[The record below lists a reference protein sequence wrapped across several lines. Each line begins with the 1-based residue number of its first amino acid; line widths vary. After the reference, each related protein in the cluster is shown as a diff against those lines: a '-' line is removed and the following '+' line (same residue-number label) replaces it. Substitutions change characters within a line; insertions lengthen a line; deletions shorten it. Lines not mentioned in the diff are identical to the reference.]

1 MRRSGVL
8 MPVFS
13 LPSPY
18 GIGTFSKEAF
28 EFVDM
33 LAEAGQSV
41 WQILPLG
48 PTGFGA
54 SPYQSYSTFAGNPS
68 FIDLVQLIECG
79 WLTEEECDLDWGSDK
94 ERVDYEKVE
103 TNRTPLLRLAF
114 ERSNIESCKEFH
126 AFCEENKEW
135 LDDYAL
141 YRAVKD
147 YFDGAVWKDWDE
159 DIRLRKPEAM
169 AHYKEKLAY
178 DVRYYQFQQYLFA
191 KQWMALKKHA
201 NEKGVKIFGDI
212 PIYVAFDSADTWGN
226 PELFQLD
233 EENVPLAVAGCPPDA
248 FSATGQLWNNPLYDW
263 EYHKKTGYAW
273 WIQRIAYCFKLHDI
287 VRIDHFR
294 AFEAYYSIPYGDET
308 AMNGH
313 WVPGPGMDV
322 FHAIHNALGEVEI
335 IAEDLGYL
343 TEGVYELLRETG
355 YPGMKVLH
363 FAFNAEEKSNYLTHE
378 YDRNCVVYTGTHDN
392 NTTQGWYRSMEPVE
406 KSVALRYL
414 NNFHTPLSQIH
425 WDYIAL
431 AMRSVADLCMI
442 PAMDY
447 LGLGEEARINT
458 PSTVGTNW
466 QWRMKKNAFQ
476 PELVEKMRKMAR
488 LYGRI

>member
-1 MRRSGVL
+1 

-13 LPSPY
+13 LPSSY

-33 LAEAGQSV
+33 LEEAGQKV

-54 SPYQSYSTFAGNPS
+54 SPYQSYSTFAGNPY
-68 FIDLVQLIECG
+68 FIDLEPLIEEG
-79 WLTEEECDLDWGSDK
+79 WLTRKECELDWGSSK
-94 ERVDYEKVE
+94 EKIDYEKIG
-103 TNRTPLLRLAF
+103 RYRLPLLRQAF
-114 ERSNIESCKEFH
+114 ERSNIEASADFQR
-126 AFCEENKEW
+126 FCEENKEW

-141 YRAVKD
+141 YMAVKD
-147 YFDGAVWKDWDE
+147 FFSGAAWTEWE
-159 DIRLRKPEAM
+159 EEIRLRKPEAM
-169 AHYKEKLAY
+169 ETYKRNLHQN
-178 DVRYYQFQQYLFA
+178 VRFYQFQQYLFME
-191 KQWMALKKHA
+191 QWMALKEYA
-201 NEKGVKIFGDI
+201 NKKGIRIFGDI

-248 FSATGQLWNNPLYDW
+248 FSETGQLWNNPLYAW

-273 WIQRIAYCFKLHDI
+273 WIQRIAYCFKLYDI

-294 AFEAYYSIPYGDET
+294 AFEAYYSIPYGDLT
-308 AMNGH
+308 AQNGH
-313 WVPGPGMDV
+313 WEPGPGMDLFRAV
-322 FHAIHNALGEVEI
+322 HDELGELEI
-335 IAEDLGYL
+335 VAEDLGFL
-343 TEGVYELLRETG
+343 TEGVYQLLRDTG

-378 YDRNCVVYTGTHDN
+378 YERNCVVYTGTHDN
-392 NTTQGWYRSMEPVE
+392 NTTQGWYRSMDPVS

-414 NNFHTPLSQIH
+414 NNFYTPGSQIH

-431 AMRSVADLCMI
+431 AMRSVADLCVI

-458 PSTVGTNW
+458 PSTVGSNW
-466 QWRMKKNAFQ
+466 QWRMRKNAFT
-476 PELVEKMRKMAR
+476 PELVEKMRKMTA
-488 LYGRI
+488 LYGRNQ